1 MATENNK
8 KGKNSN
14 RKKVN
19 STKKNVA
26 SNKNNHAKKNV
37 ARKKNVNKSSN
48 IEERGHDNL
57 AKIAERDLLLRAE
70 QGDQPEKEGGSE
82 SAHGKERN
90 GRNNTRIGDIL
101 GRDNVYSEN
110 RICRQKGQMPCYVP
124 LSAHFAPPGL
134 DEQSGHIPFMI

>member
-26 SNKNNHAKKNV
+26 SNKNNHTKKNV

-48 IEERGHDNL
+48 IENILKEDINIFDNID
-57 AKIAERDLLLRAE
+57 KKQDEE
-70 QGDQPEKEGGSE
+70 VFKQEEPEEEGM
-82 SAHGKERN
+82 
-90 GRNNTRIGDIL
+90 D
-101 GRDNVYSEN
+101 
-110 RICRQKGQMPCYVP
+110 
-124 LSAHFAPPGL
+124 
-134 DEQSGHIPFMI
+134 